1 MVYAGMSIRLC
12 SPFLKCGQMEEKR
25 DTNPVWLHIK
35 KNQKPAFYLI
45 GRQPKN
51 VESIL

>member
-12 SPFLKCGQMEEKR
+12 SPFLKRGQMEGKK

-45 GRQPKN
+45 GRQT
-51 VESIL
+51 SIF